1 VSEVQS
7 NASYEC
13 KKCDAKGTF
22 VENVVT
28 KNER

>member
-1 VSEVQS
+1 VSEAQL
-7 NASYEC
+7 NTSYEC

-22 VENVVT
+22 VENVET